1 MSVSRAS
8 RVLFLHGGPGM
19 SAELERR
26 QFGTSLP
33 VRWWDQPH
41 FETAQA
47 SAFNHLV
54 DIAIDELHRIYD
66 PEKKPLA
73 LLANSFGVHLALALI
88 DRVPA
93 MIGHLSI
100 VGGILDL
107 RTALVRLG
115 LHVAKQNRD
124 SSLAAASQRA
134 RQSTE
139 SASLWDL
146 IDRLFT
152 ITNLLDFYWSST
164 ATVQRKAMNELAAK
178 GALFHLPTYQ
188 AVLNDFMTRTA
199 PQSTLWQGSSNVWI
213 GRNDP
218 YASPSDV
225 KSWREVLPSASIQ
238 FVDAGHFPHLELPPS
253 VWLPPPDVAA

>member
-1 MSVSRAS
+1 MAISRTS
-8 RVLFLHGGPGM
+8 QVLFVHGGPGL

-33 VRWWDQPH
+33 VHWWDQPH
-41 FETAQA
+41 FEAAQTG
-47 SAFNHLV
+47 AFNHLV

-115 LHVAKQNRD
+115 LRIAEHNHD
-124 SSLAAASQRA
+124 STLMTVSQDA
-134 RQSTE
+134 QHSADT
-139 SASLWDL
+139 ASLWAL
-146 IDRLFT
+146 IDRLFSVP
-152 ITNLLDFYWSST
+152 NLLDFYWSST
-164 ATVQRKAMNELAAK
+164 ATAQRTAMNELAAT
-178 GALFHLPTYQ
+178 GTLFHVPTYQ
-188 AVLNDFMTRTA
+188 AVLNDFMTRSA
-199 PQSTLWQGSSNVWI
+199 LPSTQWRGSANVLI

-218 YASPSDV
+218 YASSNDI
-225 KSWREVLPSASIQ
+225 KSWREVLPSASIKL
-238 FVDAGHFPHLELPPS
+238 VDGGHFPHLELPPS
-253 VWLPPPDVAA
+253 VWLPCA

>member
-1 MSVSRAS
+1 M
-8 RVLFLHGGPGM
+8 
-19 SAELERR
+19 ERD
-26 QFGTSLP
+26 QYGDSLP
-33 VRWWDQPH
+33 VHWWDQPH
-41 FETAQA
+41 FEAEQ
-47 SAFNHLV
+47 SNAFGSLV
-54 DIAIDELHRIYD
+54 NAAIEELRRLHDFER
-66 PEKKPLA
+66 KPVA

-115 LHVAKQNRD
+115 LHVANQNHD

-134 RQSTE
+134 RQSTDG
-139 SASLWDL
+139 ASLWDL

-152 ITNLLDFYWSST
+152 VTNLLDSYWSST
-164 ATVQRKAMNELAAK
+164 ATAQRKAMNELAAK

-199 PQSTLWQGSSNVWI
+199 PQSTQWRGSTNVWI

-218 YASPSDV
+218 YASPSDGE
-225 KSWREVLPSASIQ
+225 SWQEVLPSASIQ

-253 VWLPPPDVAA
+253 GWLPPPDVAA